1 MELQTQPRFCP
12 PRPRPYAASLVWM
25 CLACGQLAPCEA
37 ASRYPMD
44 NVDGLDNSL
53 QGTSSAMN
61 AMPGGFDIVTT
72 LSDCE
77 AATPA
82 NSSSPPNT
90 AQHLFGPSQC
100 GGVTGST
107 AAAAASS
114 ASSPATSTPPRQE
127 QRHSCVNNASDSY
140 LLQAASSSHR
150 QSEQQQQQ
158 RRRPSSVSWRV
169 TGATTE
175 MIHPDSVGS
184 ASERRKWR
192 EGELV
197 SSEASNLCAGEKALG
212 DDETLVC
219 EGISSSH
226 GRRAPTTVTTP
237 RMPQLTTSLG
247 STSNESSTL
256 AVTPCEPAVAAPPQ
270 LSAASSSLWRDAG
283 VHGVQNLLSSG
294 ARSRQQEDDATCSLT
309 VLLMEEHLMGSR
321 EMRFCRC
328 CGEVRCAEIRKVA
341 ERLPSPLSAQAAHK
355 VSYADEEGDEVVA
368 AAAQATEESEHE
380 HWKAVLRHSCRSA
393 AIRRDGGAEAVYG
406 PFTSPA
412 LYSGNGSQPLGFSA
426 PAAEN
431 GCKPPETAQA
441 EARKEIPSVHLA
453 VALSLAR
460 LLSKAKAMAVA
471 ALGSL
476 HPLSPA
482 LPKRYF
488 SIHGSEH
495 GDKAAIR
502 GYGNGV
508 LASDSALRSAR
519 SILRPPPRDQEGCR
533 PSNPLYNPRE
543 GMGTSSDHWKLLSA
557 STATSRTAPLACA
570 SVEECPL
577 QCLASLPGAT
587 GGGAAEDLDGISME
601 SSAQPSWAF
610 TAPDEEET
618 CRAED
623 DDEGFVIQHQR
634 GGVQS
639 DEDASA
645 GGAEDTHTCVRRLY
659 GDSTVTSNIMGTT
672 AAAAA
677 PRMMRA
683 SKDKWNSISVSEA
696 LWRLV
701 LPSFSA
707 PFLSS
712 TSMPST
718 ATAAARATAVDRA
731 FSAVGGRPLESLMDW
746 IASAPR
752 RGAVEST
759 ASSAVVT
766 GTRPYRGFRGDVEE
780 AVRQLDA
787 AQLEVAK
794 LRLQQVLAAVMAEQL
809 RREGQSEGEYST

>member
-25 CLACGQLAPCEA
+25 CLACGQLAPYEA
-37 ASRYPMD
+37 APHYSMES
-44 NVDGLDNSL
+44 VDGLDNSL

-61 AMPGGFDIVTT
+61 AMPGGFDVTT
-72 LSDCE
+72 ALSDCE
-77 AATPA
+77 AAA
-82 NSSSPPNT
+82 HAYKSSPPNT
-90 AQHLFGPSQC
+90 AQHLFGHSQC

-107 AAAAASS
+107 AAAAATS
-114 ASSPATSTPPRQE
+114 ASSPTASRSPRQE

-140 LLQAASSSHR
+140 LSQAASFSHR
-150 QSEQQQQQ
+150 QREQQQQQ

-169 TGATTE
+169 TGATAE

-184 ASERRKWR
+184 ASERRNRR

-197 SSEASNLCAGEKALG
+197 SAGISSLCADEKTLG
-212 DDETLVC
+212 DGEILVC
-219 EGISSSH
+219 DGISSSH
-226 GRRAPTTVTTP
+226 CRRAPTTVSTT
-237 RMPQLTTSLG
+237 LG
-247 STSNESSTL
+247 STSNESSAL
-256 AVTPCEPAVAAPPQ
+256 AVTPCKPAVAALPQ

-283 VHGVQNLLSSG
+283 VRGVQNLSSSG
-294 ARSRQQEDDATCSLT
+294 ARSRQQEDDAACSLA

-328 CGEVRCAEIRKVA
+328 CGEVRCAEIRKVT
-341 ERLPSPLSAQAAHK
+341 ERLPSPLSARVADK
-355 VSYADEEGDEVVA
+355 VSYTDEEGDEVEA
-368 AAAQATEESEHE
+368 AAAQATVESEHE
-380 HWKAVLRHSCRSA
+380 HWKAILSHSCRST
-393 AIRRDGGAEAVYG
+393 AIRRDGGAAAVYG
-406 PFTSPA
+406 PFTSHA
-412 LYSGNGSQPLGFSA
+412 LYSGNESQPLGVLA

-441 EARKEIPSVHLA
+441 ETRKEIPSVHLA
-453 VALSLAR
+453 VALFLAR
-460 LLSKAKAMAVA
+460 LLSKVKVMAVT
-471 ALGSL
+471 ALGNF

-482 LPKRYF
+482 LPKTYF
-488 SIHGSEH
+488 SSHGSEH

-508 LASDSALRSAR
+508 LASDSAPRSAS
-519 SILRPPPRDQEGCR
+519 SISRLPRRAQEGCR
-533 PSNPLYNPRE
+533 PSYPLYNPSE
-543 GMGTSSDHWKLLSA
+543 GMRTSSDHWKSLSA
-557 STATSRTAPLACA
+557 STATSRTSPPACA
-570 SVEECPL
+570 SAEECTLP
-577 QCLASLPGAT
+577 CLASLLGVT
-587 GGGAAEDLDGISME
+587 GGGASEDLYGISLD
-601 SSAQPSWAF
+601 SSAQPSWVF

-618 CRAED
+618 YRAED
-623 DDEGFVIQHQR
+623 DEGLVIQHQR

-645 GGAEDTHTCVRRLY
+645 VGAEDAHTCARMLY
-659 GDSTVTSNIMGTT
+659 DDSTAASNIMGTT
-672 AAAAA
+672 AAAATT
-677 PRMMRA
+677 MRA
-683 SKDKWNSISVSEA
+683 CKDKWSSISVSEA

-707 PFLSS
+707 PFLST

-718 ATAAARATAVDRA
+718 AAAAARATSVHRA
-731 FSAVGGRPLESLMDW
+731 FSAGGSRPLESLMGW

-809 RREGQSEGEYST
+809 RREGQSEGEYPT